1 MSTTPGPARPAGAV
15 MPAGPVLPAGSG
27 LPAGPTLHAVRASRA
42 HGFAGIR
49 AVFGRELS
57 ATFDSPIA
65 YVAILAT
72 LVATTSWFL
81 NEFFVTGK
89 LDLAPYFDLLP
100 WALAALAPA
109 LGMRLWSEDLRTRTF
124 ELWRTLPLSSVQIVL
139 GKYAAALVV
148 LALFLVGST
157 PLVLLLEWLGD
168 PDLGAISAGY
178 LGAFLLGAEF
188 LALAAFVSSRTP
200 DQITA
205 FLLSALAAVLVVGL
219 GDPRVIAVVDGLAPS
234 FGPGTFLAST
244 ISPIPWFDAF
254 VRGTIPIAGLVHMGG
269 IAAAFLILNA
279 RSVSE
284 ERS

>member
-1 MSTTPGPARPAGAV
+1 MSAPQQPVGTALRARGIAG
-15 MPAGPVLPAGSG
+15 
-27 LPAGPTLHAVRASRA
+27 
-42 HGFAGIR
+42 FR
-49 AVFGRELS
+49 AVFARELS
-57 ATFDSPIA
+57 AAFDSPIA

-72 LVATTSWFL
+72 LLATTSWFL

-89 LDLAPYFDLLP
+89 LDLAPYFQLLP

-124 ELWRTLPLSSVQIVL
+124 ELWRTLPLSATQVVL

-148 LALFLVGST
+148 LGLFLVGST
-157 PLVLLLEWLGD
+157 PLVILLEWLGD
-168 PDLGAISAGY
+168 PDLGAIAAGY

-188 LALAAFVSSRTP
+188 LGVAAFISSRTA

-205 FLLSALAAVLVVGL
+205 FLLSALVAIFLVAI
-219 GDPRVIAVVDGLAPS
+219 GDSRVVAIVDGLAPS
-234 FGPGTFLAST
+234 IGPGTLLAST
-244 ISPIPWFDAF
+244 ISPMPWYAAF
-254 VRGTIPIAGLVHMGG
+254 VRGFVPIAGVIHMGG

>member
-1 MSTTPGPARPAGAV
+1 MNATQQPIAPTRARGIAG
-15 MPAGPVLPAGSG
+15 
-27 LPAGPTLHAVRASRA
+27 
-42 HGFAGIR
+42 FR
-49 AVFGRELS
+49 AVFARELS
-57 ATFDSPIA
+57 AAFDSPIA

-72 LVATTSWFL
+72 LLATTSWFL

-89 LDLAPYFDLLP
+89 LDLAPYFQLLP
-100 WALAALAPA
+100 WAMAALAPA

-124 ELWRTLPLSSVQIVL
+124 ELWRTLPLSATQVVS

-157 PLVLLLEWLGD
+157 PLVILLEWLGD
-168 PDLGAISAGY
+168 PDLGAIAAGY

-188 LALAAFVSSRTP
+188 LALSAFISSRTA

-205 FLLSALAAVLVVGL
+205 FLLSALAAFFLVAI
-219 GDPRVIAVVDGLAPS
+219 GDPRVIAIVDGFAPGI
-234 FGPGTFLAST
+234 GPGTFLAST
-244 ISPIPWFDAF
+244 ISPLPWYATF
-254 VRGTIPIAGLVHMGG
+254 VRGFVPFAGVVHMVGV
-269 IAAAFLILNA
+269 AAAFLILNA